1 MSMEW
6 WRCKHGAPFDP
17 KWRAVAVRAQSRP
30 GDVWAVFTTL
40 CDRAS
45 QAAERGSLVGLDIE
59 DVAAGLGYELEEVE
73 RIITALKAK
82 GLVTDERVAT
92 WEKHQ
97 PKREDSSTERVR
109 AHRNAMK
116 RDETQKP
123 PREEKSRLD
132 TDSEKK
138 QEEERKSGRAKPRA
152 ATTPTRWPPEAVVPD
167 EWFAEAE
174 AKLAEHN
181 RPPLD
186 LRLEAEKFANYWASR
201 ADRGAAKADWKR
213 TWFTWVLSDKNGGK
227 SNGSGQHGRVDDA
240 SAVFRGNYLNAR
252 AKREGPGA

>member
-17 KWRAVAVRAQSRP
+17 KWRAIALRAQARP

-45 QAAERGSLVGLDIE
+45 QAGDRGSLSGLDLE
-59 DVAAGLGYELEEVE
+59 DVAAGLGYELDEVQ
-73 RIITALKAK
+73 RIVTALKDK
-82 GLVTDERVAT
+82 GLVTDERVTT

-123 PREEKSRLD
+123 AREEKRRVDKRRIRKKEDRGADAPPPTPSQADGLGSDDAAAVANYWNNVAEEHGLSAVRRMTDTRRKKINARL
-132 TDSEKK
+132 SETGGLRKMAEVIDAIPDQPFLLGRNDRQWK
-138 QEEERKSGRAKPRA
+138 VDFDWLLEPSNFVKVEERKY
-152 ATTPTRWPPEAVVPD
+152 
-167 EWFAEAE
+167 
-174 AKLAEHN
+174 
-181 RPPLD
+181 
-186 LRLEAEKFANYWASR
+186 AN
-201 ADRGAAKADWKR
+201 GH
-213 TWFTWVLSDKNGGK
+213 V
-227 SNGSGQHGRVDDA
+227 
-240 SAVFRGNYLNAR
+240 
-252 AKREGPGA
+252 

>member
-17 KWRAVAVRAQSRP
+17 KWRAIALRAQARP

-45 QAAERGSLVGLDIE
+45 QAGDRGSLSGLDLE
-59 DVAAGLGYELEEVE
+59 DVAAGLGYELDEVQ
-73 RIITALKAK
+73 RIVTALKDK
-82 GLVTDERVAT
+82 GLVTDERVTT

-123 PREEKSRLD
+123 AREEKRRVD
-132 TDSEKK
+132 TEKK
-138 QEEERKSGRAKPRA
+138 EEGRKSARASRS
-152 ATTPTRWPPEAVVPD
+152 TPPPQHWPVDAVVPED
-167 EWFAEAE
+167 WISEAQR
-174 AKLAEHN
+174 KLAGHN

-186 LRLEAEKFANYWASR
+186 LRLEAEKFALYWAGR
-201 ADRGAAKADWKR
+201 RDRKAARSDWKL
-213 TWFTWVLSDKNGGK
+213 TWFTWVLSDKHDGK
-227 SNGSGQHGRVDDA
+227 SNGSRQPRRSSVGDT
-240 SAVFRGNYLNAR
+240 LR
-252 AKREGPGA
+252 AIANDIADSEATRTG